1 MDGMFTWSNL
11 WGFVTGTLWPLLEV
25 LIALSVVILVHELG
39 HFLAARIVGIKVERF
54 ALWIGPKLIGIKPGE
69 TEYCICAFP
78 IGGYVK
84 MLGQED
90 FAPREE
96 GDDATADGENDVDPR
111 SYNAKSPG
119 QRIFV
124 ISMGVV
130 MNIILAAL
138 LFMGLSMYGID
149 EPAPVIGEV
158 APAYPASRAVIA
170 WDRRPPAGPQDE
182 DVDRL
187 RSGDTITALDGTVVE
202 SFKSIRMASALA
214 DHGEEFAATVRR
226 TVGGEEYTGSVTLT
240 AVKLPGAEAPAFG
253 IAQEDGS
260 VVAEIPD
267 HRVSCPFHPG
277 DRIVSIDG
285 TEIAA
290 ARHEIIAAEEHLS
303 DTSPVDVVVE
313 RGGTRVTLT
322 VRPTPVFKPTV
333 HVLADGTR
341 LRGRFLDTTE
351 YTGPAG
357 TKYIAD
363 EDEFLFL
370 GEDGAVQTVNAADIA
385 GGATVQKTAFL
396 GMEPRVRIRS
406 VIESSLFSRSAAA
419 AAGIEP
425 GDVIIEYAGRKHPTF
440 ETIREVTN
448 EFAGKTTSMTVLRR
462 EHGGRYI
469 EKTIDNITPATQDGG
484 GLLGITQGL
493 DMTHAV
499 VAAVAEYSPAAKAG
513 IEAGSTIIAV
523 NGRKVGGW
531 REVYDALVRVRKSG
545 AALNLSWEFGGEKF
559 GPAPV
564 DIASFDP
571 DEYRLSVVSTTAL
584 ERMTVEIRHTNPLA
598 ALGWGA
604 RETAMFV
611 VNSYASIRSIVT
623 GSVSTRQVRGPVGI
637 VTMAVGV
644 ASHGLVGLI
653 YMMAF
658 ISTALAVFN
667 FLPLPVLDGGHAA
680 LLLIEKIR
688 GRPLPLK
695 VINAIQMTG
704 VVLILSLLIL
714 VTIQDCSRFF

>member
-96 GDDATADGENDVDPR
+96 GDDAAANGAGDVDPR

-130 MNIILAAL
+130 MNIILAAV

-158 APAYPASRAVIA
+158 QPAYPAARAAVA
-170 WDRRPPAGPQDE
+170 WDRQPPAGARGE
-182 DVDRL
+182 DVNRL
-187 RSGDTITALDGTVVE
+187 RPGDTIVSLDGSTVE

-214 DHGEEFAATVRR
+214 DHGQQFAATVRR
-226 TVGGEEYTGSVTLT
+226 TAGGEEYTGTVTLT

-253 IAQEDGS
+253 IAQEAGN
-260 VVAEIPD
+260 VVAAIPG
-267 HRVSCPFHPG
+267 RKVSSPFHPD
-277 DRIVSIDG
+277 DRIVAIG
-285 TEIAA
+285 RTEIAA
-290 ARHEIIAAEEHLS
+290 ARHEIIAAEEQLT
-303 DTSPVDVVVE
+303 DTSPVAVVVE
-313 RGGTRVTLT
+313 RGGRRVTLT
-322 VRPTPVFKPTV
+322 RRPTPVFKPTA
-333 HVLADGTR
+333 HLLADGTR
-341 LRGRFLDTTE
+341 LRGRFLDVGE

-357 TKYIAD
+357 TKYVAD
-363 EDEFLFL
+363 DDELLFL
-370 GEDGAVQTVNAADIA
+370 GEDGAVLTVPAADIA
-385 GGATVQKTAFL
+385 GGATVQETAFL
-396 GMEPRVRIRS
+396 GMEPRVRVRGVIR
-406 VIESSLFSRSAAA
+406 SSLFSRSPAE

-425 GDVIIEYAGRKHPTF
+425 GDVVLEYGGRKDPTF
-440 ETIREVTN
+440 ETIREVTD

-462 EHGGRYI
+462 ENGGEYT
-469 EKTIDNITPATQDGG
+469 ETIDGVLPAEQDGG
-484 GLLGITQGL
+484 GLLGITRGL
-493 DMTHAV
+493 DVAHAV
-499 VAAVAEYSPAAKAG
+499 AASVAEHSPAAKAG
-513 IEAGSTIIAV
+513 IKPGSTITAV

-531 REVYDALVRVRKSG
+531 REVFDALVRVRNSG
-545 AALNLSWEFGGEKF
+545 AALRLTWEYGGEEFGPE
-559 GPAPV
+559 PV
-564 DIASFDP
+564 DLSTFRP
-571 DEYRLSVVSTTAL
+571 DDYHLSVVSTPAL
-584 ERMTVEIRHTNPLA
+584 ARMTVEIRHTNPLA

-637 VTMAVGV
+637 VAMAVGV

-680 LLLIEKIR
+680 LLLIEKIS

-704 VVLILSLLIL
+704 VVLILSLLVL